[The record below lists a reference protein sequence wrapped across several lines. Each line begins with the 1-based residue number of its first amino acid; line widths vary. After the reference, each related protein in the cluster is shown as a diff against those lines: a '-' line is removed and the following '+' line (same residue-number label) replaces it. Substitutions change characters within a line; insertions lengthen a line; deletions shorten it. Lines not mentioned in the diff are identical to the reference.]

1 MAYRKKFRVNGKW
14 VTRDDIAAK
23 LKVKVNTVTKRLA
36 DTPQPWT
43 WANLSR
49 ERYKPARAKYRIDN
63 KLYDIQQVAKE
74 LKISVH
80 AARGRIYERLETH
93 GKLSWA
99 HLRRNMRGSKKL
111 GRLLKYAPASQMI
124 RDQLREQGKTITCL
138 GRALGVTN
146 FEYVRRLTAGERN
159 ITPEMAERIAEALM
173 LDSEETNKF
182 LLAGARQA
190 GWKIKGNIDE

>member
-14 VTRDDIAAK
+14 VTRDEIAAK

-36 DTPQPWT
+36 DTEQPWT

-63 KLYDIQQVAKE
+63 KIYDIQQIAKE
-74 LKISVH
+74 LDISIH

-124 RDQLREQGKTITCL
+124 RDQLREQSKTITCL

-190 GWKIKGNIDE
+190 GWKIKGDVDE